1 MPNTHTTEKQGL
13 NSSFEVGNIL
23 YSSWWYE
30 QTNVNFYQVTK
41 KVGLTMVELR
51 EIRSKSINVGE
62 YHSMTDHVVPV
73 ADQFK
78 EGKNYPILRR
88 KVLKQSYV
96 RITDGQ
102 CAYLNDKP
110 FHFTSSYA

>member
-13 NSSFEVGNIL
+13 NSSFEIGDIL
-23 YSSWWYE
+23 YSSWGYE

-41 KVGLTMVELR
+41 KVGLKMVELR
-51 EIRSKSINVGE
+51 EIHNKSTDIGG
-62 YHSMTDHVVPV
+62 YHSMVQHVVP
-73 ADQFK
+73 DTDNFK
-78 EGKNYPILRR
+78 EGKNYPVLRR
-88 KVLKQSYV
+88 KVLNQGCV

-102 CAYLNDKP
+102 YAYLNDKP